1 MVKKGVL
8 EGVRAR
14 NGAVALLG
22 VLILLPAVPASIT
35 ARAASLTATY
45 EGTLGGPGHAA
56 MYPSGLE
63 VAPNGD
69 IIVADTGNDQI
80 AEYTTSGT
88 LVWRVGSEGTGTN
101 PVQFEQPRDVGVD
114 TAGDV
119 FVADNA
125 NGRVVELDG
134 STGAY
139 ITSWKSVPG
148 STGAPIGI
156 TVSDTT
162 ASLPN
167 LPAGERVYVADGNK
181 SEVTVFNT
189 SGTYLSTITS
199 AGACKLNRMRDA
211 AADAAGNVFVANYEN
226 DNILEFSWSG
236 SAWQCVT
243 SWGTKGT
250 VKGGTGVC
258 SGNGDGAFQ
267 NPYGV
272 AVGTDPYIDAGSP
285 GEAIYVADSNDDCI
299 QEFTPAGSF
308 VAEMG
313 GPGDDTEGGTF
324 TQLRRVAVDADGNV
338 WGADLWGYRVEE
350 FLRTPTGYTYN
361 TTIPDPIVQP
371 GNTDTSVYNQVRGID
386 FDSAGDIVSM
396 DTVNQ
401 RVVVM
406 NPAGHILY
414 MCGQRGF
421 TSVGDFNWPRGV
433 AVDQANNNIWIAD
446 TKQSDIQILNNS
458 STCGAVAEFGVQGA
472 ALDDLNYPYSIAI
485 NHTDNIAWVADTRND
500 RVVSYNVATQTPIAG
515 YGSLGSGAGQMS
527 SPSGIGIDQA
537 NGNILVADTNNKRI
551 VELSDSGGSSIT
563 QVATFTTAGGSA
575 FNHPY
580 GVAGNAAGDI
590 AIADSNNNRVVVL
603 NPDGSL
609 GTVITGS
616 DVTGGGP
623 TSLLNPENVAFGP
636 NGDLYIADT
645 YNDRILV
652 YSLSTNTGPDYLVAP
667 TYASTLLGPGVAS
680 MYPVDAS
687 SSSQYYFI
695 LDAGNYR
702 VVAVNRTT
710 HNQDCTVGGF
720 QGSGPGQFG
729 DARAL
734 WFDNADNEL
743 FVADTPNNRVEVFS
757 FSASACATGST
768 TAFQFLFQ
776 FGSTGNGNGEFNNA
790 YGVAVDTVN
799 QWVYV
804 TDGSGWVDK
813 FDLSGN
819 YIGQFG
825 KGIVN
830 EPRQVSV
837 APNSD
842 VFVMDARNHRVDV
855 FNSSGTLL
863 FSFGGLGTGNGQFTD
878 DPRGI
883 DISSDGTMA
892 FATDSGGN
900 RVEVFNLAMTSGHYS
915 SATFDYTIPTGT
927 GNGAFVGP
935 RGITVTADNHILLTD
950 EWGFNLHE
958 FSFTPGTTSN
968 TDTWDSTPAP
978 PPVPGV
984 DTPRGVHVAPDGQ
997 IYVVDYW
1004 NQRIEYVNPNG
1015 SGATAFGFR
1024 GTRIQ
1029 KGALNFAW
1037 DAAIQPSTGDVF
1049 VANRE
1054 SDQVEVFS
1062 GTGTYITTWGTR
1074 GSADGDFLFPQG
1086 IAFAPDGTL
1095 YVSDSSNG
1103 RIEQFSIGSNSVGTW
1118 MANYGQP
1125 GKASQGPG
1133 YLNQAT
1139 GIAFAPDGTLWVADT
1154 LNKSIQKMS
1163 TAGVWTRYTAP
1174 IASVTQKPF
1183 NVPWGV
1189 TVAPDGSIWVSST
1202 GNNAIISI
1210 DSNDNLIFDATG
1222 ATIGVPPLNGTQTIY
1237 PFTLAFDSSDNVYV
1251 SDVWN
1256 NRVLAL
1262 TTHLAS

>member
-1 MVKKGVL
+1 
-8 EGVRAR
+8 
-14 NGAVALLG
+14 
-22 VLILLPAVPASIT
+22 
-35 ARAASLTATY
+35 
-45 EGTLGGPGHAA
+45 
-56 MYPSGLE
+56 MY
-63 VAPNGD
+63 
-69 IIVADTGNDQI
+69 
-80 AEYTTSGT
+80 
-88 LVWRVGSEGTGTN
+88 
-101 PVQFEQPRDVGVD
+101 
-114 TAGDV
+114 
-119 FVADNA
+119 VADNA
-125 NGRVVELDG
+125 NGRVVKLDG
-134 STGAY
+134 SDGAY

-156 TVSDTT
+156 TVSNTT

-167 LPAGERVYVADGNK
+167 LPAGQRVYVADGNK
-181 SEVTVFNT
+181 SEITVFDT
-189 SGTYLSTITS
+189 SGDYLSTITS
-199 AGACKLNRMRDA
+199 NGACKLNRMRDA
-211 AADAAGNVFVANYEN
+211 AADAAGNVYVANYET
-226 DNILEFSWSG
+226 DNILEFAWSG

-243 SWGTKGT
+243 TWGSKGK
-250 VKGGTGVC
+250 VKVGTGSGVC
-258 SGNGDGAFQ
+258 SGNGNGTFE

-299 QEFTPAGSF
+299 QEFTPSGGF

-313 GPGDDTEGGTF
+313 SPGTYTQGGTF

-350 FLRTPTGYTYN
+350 FMRTASGYTYN
-361 TTIPDPIVQP
+361 ATIPNPVVPP
-371 GNTDTSVYNQVRGID
+371 GDTNTSVYNQVRGID
-386 FDSAGDIVSM
+386 FDSNGDIVSM

-406 NPAGHILY
+406 DPNGNILY

-433 AVDQANNNIWIAD
+433 AVDQTNNNLWIAD
-446 TKQSDIQILNNS
+446 TKQSDIQVLSNNS
-458 STCGAVAEFGVQGA
+458 SCTGVAQFGAQGSA
-472 ALDDLNYPYSIAI
+472 STDFNYPYSIAI
-485 NHTDNIAWVADTRND
+485 NHSDNIAWIADTRND
-500 RVVSYNVATQTPIAG
+500 RIESYNVATQTLIAT
-515 YGSLGSGAGQMS
+515 YGSLGSGTGQFN

-551 VELSDSGGSSIT
+551 VELSDTNGSSIT
-563 QVATFTTAGGSA
+563 QVATFTTAGGAA

-590 AIADSNNNRVVVL
+590 AIADRNNNRVEIL

-609 GTVITGS
+609 GAVITGS

-623 TSLLNPENVAFGP
+623 TSLFNPENVAFGP
-636 NGDLYIADT
+636 NGNLYIADT
-645 YNDRILV
+645 YNDRILE
-652 YSLSTNTGPDYLVAP
+652 YSLTTNTGPDYLVAP
-667 TYASTLLGPGVAS
+667 TYSSTLVGPGVAS

-687 SSSQYYFI
+687 NSSQYYFI

-702 VVAVNRTT
+702 VLAVNRTT
-710 HNQDCTVGGF
+710 HNIDCTVGGF
-720 QGSGPGQFG
+720 QGSLPGEFG

-734 WFDNADNEL
+734 WFDSANNEL

-757 FSASACATGST
+757 FNASACGSGTGGFQYMSEFGTTGS
-768 TAFQFLFQ
+768 
-776 FGSTGNGNGEFNNA
+776 GPGEFNNA
-790 YGVAVDTVN
+790 YGVAVDSVN

-804 TDGSGWVDK
+804 TDGSGWVEK
-813 FDLSGN
+813 FSITGS
-819 YIGQFG
+819 YMSTFG
-825 KGIVN
+825 KGTLN

-855 FNSSGTLL
+855 FDPSGDLL
-863 FSFGGLGTGNGQFTD
+863 TSFGGLGTGPGQFTD
-878 DPRGI
+878 DPRGV

-892 FATDSGGN
+892 FVTNSGGL
-900 RVEVFNLAMTSGHYS
+900 RIEAFNLQMANGQYSGAS
-915 SATFDYTIPTGT
+915 FAYTIPSGT
-927 GNGAFVGP
+927 GNNQFVGP

-958 FSFTPGTTSN
+958 YSFTPGTNSYTS
-968 TDTWDSTPAP
+968 TWDSTPMP
-978 PPVPGV
+978 PPLPGV
-984 DTPRGVHVAPDGQ
+984 NTPRGVTMAPDGQ
-997 IYVVDYW
+997 IYITDYW
-1004 NQRIEYVNPNG
+1004 NQRIEYMNTDG
-1015 SGATAFGFR
+1015 SDAAAFGFR
-1024 GTRIQ
+1024 GSLTT

-1037 DAAIQPSTGDVF
+1037 ASAIQPSTGDVF

-1054 SDQVEVFS
+1054 SNDIEVFS
-1062 GTGTYITTWGTR
+1062 ATGGYITQWGKKGT
-1074 GSADGDFLFPQG
+1074 ANGDFNFPQG

-1095 YVSDSSNG
+1095 YVSDSTNG
-1103 RIEQFSIGSNSVGTW
+1103 RIEQFSIGSNSIGTW

-1154 LNKSIQKMS
+1154 LNKSVQKYS
-1163 TAGVWTRYTAP
+1163 DGVWTRFTAP
-1174 IASVTQKPF
+1174 ISSVQQKPF

-1189 TVAPDGSIWVSST
+1189 TVAPDGSIWVSAT

-1210 DSNDNLIFDATG
+1210 DSNGNLIFDATG
-1222 ATIGVPPLNGTQTIY
+1222 KMIGVPSTPDAGQTIY
-1237 PFTLAFDSSDNVYV
+1237 PFQIAFDSNDNVYV

-1256 NRVLAL
+1256 NRVLVL
-1262 TTHLAS
+1262 TTHLSS